1 MFKLGGSGLLMLAL
15 QLSCACSVAMAMDR
29 TEHNFW
35 FSGALKDRLP
45 DGSVLTEYYGEST
58 AYTHSDV
65 LFRVGFI
72 PRFGCAPLIT
82 LKATI
87 APTESR
93 TRTREISDF
102 KNTRVYIDELP
113 VRFPVV
119 IDEDRGKLSV
129 YMNADLQRRITMR
142 LKLDVAS
149 KMRVETLAGEQFQF
163 SLLGSAAAM
172 ANAQTH
178 CRQHNPTS
186 QQ

>member
-1 MFKLGGSGLLMLAL
+1 MFKLGGSGLLILTL
-15 QLSCACSVAMAMDR
+15 QLGCACSAVMAMDI
-29 TEHNFW
+29 TQHNFW
-35 FSGALKDRLP
+35 SSGALKNRLP

-58 AYTHSDV
+58 AYTHPDV
-65 LFRVGFI
+65 VFRVGFI

-82 LKATI
+82 IKAAI
-87 APTESR
+87 APTENR
-93 TRTREISDF
+93 DRAREISDF
-102 KNTRVYIDELP
+102 NRTRVFIDELP

-142 LKLDVAS
+142 LKLDAAS
-149 KMRVETLAGEQFQF
+149 KMRVETSAGEAFQF

-172 ANAQTH
+172 SSAQQH
-178 CRQHNPTS
+178 CRQHNPIA